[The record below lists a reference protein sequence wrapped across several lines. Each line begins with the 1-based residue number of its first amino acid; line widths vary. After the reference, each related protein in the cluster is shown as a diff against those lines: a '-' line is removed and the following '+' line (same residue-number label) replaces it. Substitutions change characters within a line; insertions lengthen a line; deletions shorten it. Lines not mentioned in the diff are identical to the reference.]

1 MNRVLGK
8 FLGGIKKKTVFL
20 VLSILVLLGIV
31 VSAISAYQNR
41 MLISIVGET
50 RIEQQQA
57 ISQTSKE
64 TMHQVIANTLV
75 SSTALQAEV
84 ADNDFHEIVNDIY
97 MLRTMAQELIER
109 KDRLRPAELSLPDPS
124 RDGIPSSLVLSEADV
139 DYTESEYLP
148 AVGHMS
154 SSMLAMFKE
163 SAVAYMHEN

>member
-31 VSAISAYQNR
+31 VSAVSAYQNR
-41 MLISIVGET
+41 MLMSIVGEA

-75 SSTALQAEV
+75 SSTAMQAEV
-84 ADNDFHEIVNDIY
+84 ADNDFHEIVND
-97 MLRTMAQELIER
+97 M
-109 KDRLRPAELSLPDPS
+109 
-124 RDGIPSSLVLSEADV
+124 
-139 DYTESEYLP
+139 
-148 AVGHMS
+148 
-154 SSMLAMFKE
+154 
-163 SAVAYMHEN
+163 